1 MLCRVCGRMNREDDL
16 YCGSCGQKLMRARV
30 CRVCGGKNRPDS
42 GFCGACGSA
51 LAEEPAT
58 CGRCGGALGARDH
71 FCGRCGLQ
79 VLAGRQCPRCHMVNR
94 PDARFCV
101 VCGDGLA
108 VESGVPS
115 RSA

>member
-51 LAEEPAT
+51 LPEEPAT
-58 CGRCGGALGARDH
+58 CSRCGGSLGARDH
-71 FCGRCGLQ
+71 FCGQCGVQ
-79 VLAGRQCPRCHMVNR
+79 VMAGQQCPRCHMFNR
-94 PDARFCV
+94 PGMQFCV
-101 VCGDGLA
+101 VCGGELTVEA
-108 VESGVPS
+108 VV
-115 RSA
+115 R